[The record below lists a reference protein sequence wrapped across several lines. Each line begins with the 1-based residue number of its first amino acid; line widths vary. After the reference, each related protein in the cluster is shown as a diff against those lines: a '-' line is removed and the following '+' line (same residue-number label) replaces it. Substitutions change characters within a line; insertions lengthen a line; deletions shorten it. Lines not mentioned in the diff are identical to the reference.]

1 MKKIIVTGGAGYI
14 GSHTVVEL
22 INNGFEPIIIDN
34 LCNSSVNN
42 IKGIESITNKKIKWH
57 NINCTNMQLMND
69 IFDTEGPIDGVIH
82 FAAYKSVEE
91 SVKNPEKYYENNIGS
106 LKVLLQSMEKHN
118 VDNIIFSSSCTVY
131 GMPEHLPVSEKSEF
145 KKAESP
151 YAETKQICELML
163 DKNRANSI
171 SLRYFN
177 PIGSHQS
184 SLIGDCSNDKATNL
198 IPIITEVAIGKRN
211 EVIIF
216 GNDYDTHD
224 GTCIRDYLHVEDLAR
239 AHVNAIN
246 FLIKNG
252 GKYAFNVGSG
262 DGVSV
267 MQAIKIF
274 ERSNNIKVNY
284 SMGERRKGDISKIY
298 ADSKLIEKSIGW
310 KTKKTLDEAMKSSW
324 NWEKAKINR

>member
-1 MKKIIVTGGAGYI
+1 
-14 GSHTVVEL
+14 
-22 INNGFEPIIIDN
+22 
-34 LCNSSVNN
+34 
-42 IKGIESITNKKIKWH
+42 
-57 NINCTNMQLMND
+57 MQLMND
-69 IFDTEGPIDGVIH
+69 IFHIEGPIDGVIH

-284 SMGERRKGDISKIY
+284 SMGERRKGDISKY
-298 ADSKLIEKSIGW
+298 MQTVSL
-310 KTKKTLDEAMKSSW
+310 
-324 NWEKAKINR
+324 

>member
-22 INNGFEPIIIDN
+22 IKNGFEPIIIDN
-34 LCNSSVNN
+34 LCNSSINN
-42 IKGIESITNKKIKWH
+42 IKGIESITNKKTKWY
-57 NINCTNMQLMND
+57 NINCTNRQLMNEV
-69 IFDTEGPIDGVIH
+69 FDQEKSIDGVIH

-91 SVKNPEKYYENNIGS
+91 SVQNPEKYYENNIGS
-106 LKVLLQSMEKHN
+106 LKILLQSMEKYN
-118 VDNIIFSSSCTVY
+118 VDNLIFSSSCTVY
-131 GMPEHLPVSEKSEF
+131 GMPKNLPVTEKSEF
-145 KKAESP
+145 KKPESP
-151 YAETKQICELML
+151 YAETKQICELIL
-163 DKNRANSI
+163 EKNRSNSI

-177 PIGSHQS
+177 PIGSHKS

-224 GTCIRDYLHVEDLAR
+224 GTCIRDYLHVEDLAK

-246 FLIKNG
+246 FLIKKG

-274 ERSNNIKVNY
+274 EESNNMKVNC
-284 SMGERRKGDISKIY
+284 SIGERRKGDISKIY
-298 ADSKLIEKSIGW
+298 ADSTLIEKSIGW
-310 KTKKTLDEAMKSSW
+310 KTKKTLNEAMISSW
-324 NWEKAKINR
+324 NWEKAKLNR